1 MRTLFTT
8 IFVLINLAL
17 FSQSKIPVTS
27 HYIYQD
33 NSQQNSADALVD
45 GSSTVNYTPSGPML
59 YPSHEIVF
67 DLTKFYATVTSVKMF
82 VANTVSTSV
91 HVIVVKF
98 SDNSE
103 TDIGTFTGGT
113 NTNFTYTAVGGY
125 RVSKVILRQ
134 TSTTA
139 YACYGSEVEV
149 YGTYTTP
156 ITPTAKAK
164 RPLGWMAGANG
175 HSWDL
180 MNDSKISALQSLGI
194 DKGSLRIYDY
204 PYQTTNQAAAWTFE
218 GELGTDRYSTDSAF
232 GILHR
237 WSDSIFTW
245 KALSGQYTN
254 QQTTWDVIDDFPNK
268 YIRGSVVSYNDFG
281 GWGQVT
287 LNVTAVAGATEQTN
301 YYWYVYKGGVLVNKT
316 QTTEAFSS
324 TLVGQNRVYNV
335 GGGLGFVAG
344 DVLTFYKSQTSVNP
358 IYYAYNTIP
367 QRNSNIGHLRAAQ
380 GLYVYAERGG
390 TVSALP
396 NYTVTPGQR
405 MLKGARLYNMV
416 EPSNEPDAWW
426 TNLDGFWNGKTMFY
440 HWNMAYDGNKGQY
453 ADSLAGAKNADPNI
467 LVTTSGMATDRVDQL
482 FAAIEQ
488 ARLVRG
494 YNVDSTID
502 VPFNVV
508 SAHIYPSAEGQ
519 FGFGNTG
526 GLPPE
531 QAMIPQVRNYVW
543 VIEHFAPSA
552 QLFISEWGY
561 DQNVNSPLR
570 AGQFGSY
577 SREVVGGFWMVR
589 AMLGMEASGVDRSQ
603 YYRLYQDWPEDNS
616 NTNGTQFA
624 TMRLLSQ
631 PITDDPT
638 YIVRSMQGDYMAQYN
653 EFKNYTYLDSVNT
666 GLTGVH
672 EYKFTDGTHTMYAI
686 WSEEITTVVSGSATF
701 TERTGTISL
710 PAGSYTMRTFLD
722 DGSTTMATASFGGGN
737 VNYAS
742 KPVFIF
748 TGSPTP
754 PTQKKTGVI
763 YF

>member
-1 MRTLFTT
+1 MRK
-8 IFVLINLAL
+8 L
-17 FSQSKIPVTS
+17 FSILFLLFSVASFAQVKIPVTS
-27 HYIYQD
+27 NYVYQD
-33 NSQQNSADALVD
+33 NSQQDRADILVD
-45 GSSTVNYTPSGPML
+45 GSSSVNYTPSGPML

-82 VANTVSTSV
+82 VTGTASSSV

-98 SDNSE
+98 SDNTE
-103 TDIGTFTGGT
+103 TDIGTFSGGT
-113 NTNFTYTAVGGY
+113 NTSFTYSAVGGY

-139 YACYGSEVEV
+139 YACYGSEVEI

-156 ITPTAKAK
+156 TTPTAKSK

-180 MNDSKISALQSLGI
+180 MNDSKISAIKSLGI
-194 DKGSLRIYDY
+194 TNGSLRIYDY
-204 PYQTTNQAAAWTFE
+204 PYQTTNAAGAWTFE

-232 GILHR
+232 GIMHR
-237 WSDSIFTW
+237 WSDSVFTW
-245 KALSGQYTN
+245 KALSGQYTD
-254 QQTTWDVIDDFPNK
+254 QQITWDVIDDFPNK
-268 YIRGSVVSYNDFG
+268 YIRGTVVTYNDFG

-301 YYWYVYKGGVLVNKT
+301 SYWYVYKSGVLVNKT
-316 QTTEAFSS
+316 ITAEAFSS

-344 DVLTFYKSQTSVNP
+344 NVLTFYKSQSSVNP
-358 IYYAYNTIP
+358 INFAYNTIP
-367 QRNSNIGHLRAAQ
+367 QRNSNIGHLRAAK

-396 NYTVTPGQR
+396 NYTVTSGQR

-426 TNLDGFWNGKTMFY
+426 SSLDGFWNGKTMFY
-440 HWNMAYDGNKGQY
+440 HWNMAYDGNKGEY
-453 ADSLAGAKNADPNI
+453 ADSLAGAKNADPDI
-467 LVTTSGMATDRVDQL
+467 LVTTSGMATDKVDQL
-482 FAAIEQ
+482 QAAIEQ

-494 YNVDSTID
+494 YNVDSTIN

-531 QAMIPQVRNYVW
+531 QGMFPQLRNYVW
-543 VIEHFAPSA
+543 LLEHYTPNV

-577 SREVVGGFWMVR
+577 SRETVGGFWMVR
-589 AMLGMEASGVDRSQ
+589 AMLGMAAIGVDRSQ
-603 YYRLYQDWPEDNS
+603 YYRLFQDWPEDNS

-631 PITDDPT
+631 PLTDDPT
-638 YIVRSMQGDYMAQYN
+638 LIVRSMQGNYMAQYN
-653 EFKNYTYLDSVNT
+653 EFKNYHFLDTVAT
-666 GLTGVH
+666 GITGVY
-672 EYKFTDGTHTMYAI
+672 EYRYTNGTNTLTAI
-686 WSEEITTVVSGSATF
+686 WSEEVTSIVGGAAVF
-701 TERTGTISL
+701 TERTGTVSL
-710 PAGSYTMRTFLD
+710 SAGSYTLRRFLD
-722 DGSTTMATASFGGGN
+722 DGSIVMSSQAFSGGSVTYG
-737 VNYAS
+737 S
-742 KPVFIF
+742 KPVFIINAA
-748 TGSPTP
+748 PTP
-754 PTQKKTGVI
+754 PTQRKTGI
-763 YF
+763 TYF